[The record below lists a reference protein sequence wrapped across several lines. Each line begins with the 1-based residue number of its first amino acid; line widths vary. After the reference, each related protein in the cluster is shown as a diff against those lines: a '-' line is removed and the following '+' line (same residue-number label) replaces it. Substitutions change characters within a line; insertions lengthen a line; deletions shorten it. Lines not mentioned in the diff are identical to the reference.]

1 MKSSKE
7 IFMEYIDKVSKE
19 WWEALPKEDAYPFHN
34 VHWNLME
41 ESVKWTIYGLYLDH
55 LRRVGFSQKL

>member
-1 MKSSKE
+1 
-7 IFMEYIDKVSKE
+7 MEYIDKVSKE
-19 WWEALPKEDAYPFHN
+19 WWGTLPKEDAYPFHN